1 MFSEWKQFH
10 PVVKLMIIGAFLTH
24 LVDGMIVPY
33 FAIYLGQYTNLSIA
47 EIGFI
52 IGASSITA
60 MFGGFLGGTLSDL
73 IGRRKVMISAL
84 LISAF
89 ILLGFTFQIHIL
101 LIILTIIKGFALSF
115 FDPCS
120 KALIGDL
127 TQSNRRMKVFSFT
140 YFCRNLGFASG
151 PIIGVILG
159 LSVTSAV
166 PFYIA
171 FAIFLF
177 YGLVLN
183 SLLKKYTIQRIIVET
198 EKPSIRL
205 SIKAVGRDKI
215 LLLFIIGGILA
226 TTVNGQFSVTL
237 SQYFNHDLKS
247 GIKFLGILWTAHSLT
262 IIVLSIPLSSF
273 MEKRAPFKSVV
284 IGTLL
289 FVSGLIGF
297 AFSFNLVT
305 FIVSMVVFTMGEIFL
320 IPAQYA
326 IIDKITPDNIRG
338 TYYGAVSLTSLGSF
352 FGPWIS
358 GFLLSKFNSYI
369 MFLFLMIISLFSI
382 VFYYLG
388 NRLNVPENNSGRQKL
403 ISNQERM

>member
-10 PVVKLMIIGAFLTH
+10 PVVKLMIIGSFLTH

-33 FAIYLGQYTNLSIA
+33 FAIYLGKYTNLSFA

-101 LIILTIIKGFALSF
+101 LIILTIIKGFALSL

-151 PIIGVILG
+151 PIIGIILG

-171 FAIFLF
+171 FAIFLS

-183 SLLKKYTIQRIIVET
+183 SLLKKYSIQRITGET

-215 LLLFIIGGILA
+215 LLLFIIGGLLA
-226 TTVNGQFSVTL
+226 TIVNGQFSVTL

-247 GIKFLGILWTAHSLT
+247 GIKFLGVLWTAHSLT
-262 IIVLSIPLSSF
+262 IIVLSIPISSF
-273 MEKRAPFKSVV
+273 MEKRAPFQSVV

-305 FIVSMVVFTMGEIFL
+305 FIVSMVIFTMGEIFL

-352 FGPWIS
+352 FGPWLS
-358 GFLLSKFNSYI
+358 GFLLSEFNSYI

-382 VFYYLG
+382 VFYYFG
-388 NRLNVPENNSGRQKL
+388 NRLNVTENNTG
-403 ISNQERM
+403 